1 MDPLKLNTVKEFG
14 AYFTVWFDWD
24 IDEKRFWLSGLFLP
38 LFVKKKWHKKP
49 MYQNYNL
56 SISPPIAKYYHFK
69 TSPQP
74 YNKDNHDLP
83 CLQTYKGEEG
93 GEARK

>member
-38 LFVKKKWHKKP
+38 LFVKTFDIKT
-49 MYQNYNL
+49 N
-56 SISPPIAKYYHFK
+56 ISKLQPVNIA
-69 TSPQP
+69 T
-74 YNKDNHDLP
+74 NCWILP
-83 CLQTYKGEEG
+83 L
-93 GEARK
+93 